1 MNFLEIISVN
11 EENKNDV
18 AEFLKEVS
26 LIGDINEEALMNG
39 EFVYDK
45 QIIGTLSFE
54 EFNDNALIRYFIFR
68 QSITDD
74 LIMELF
80 KKIVNKAKKKAVK
93 HLIAIVVKKEARII
107 FKHIGFYE
115 IENNDVYIDE
125 VNLNDTKFKNAVV
138 LKYDIA

>member
-1 MNFLEIISVN
+1 VNFLEIISVN

-80 KKIVNKAKKKAVK
+80 EKIVNKAKKKAVK

>member
-68 QSITDD
+68 QLITDD

-125 VNLNDTKFKNAVV
+125 VNLNDTKYKNAVV

>member
-1 MNFLEIISVN
+1 MEIISVN

-80 KKIVNKAKKKAVK
+80 EKIVNKAKKTAVK
-93 HLIAIVVKKEARII
+93 HLIAIVVKKRPE
-107 FKHIGFYE
+107 
-115 IENNDVYIDE
+115 
-125 VNLNDTKFKNAVV
+125 
-138 LKYDIA
+138 

>member
-1 MNFLEIISVN
+1 MEIISVN

-138 LKYDIA
+138 LNYDIA

>member
-68 QSITDD
+68 QLITDD

-80 KKIVNKAKKKAVK
+80 EKIVNKAKKKAVK

-125 VNLNDTKFKNAVV
+125 VNLNGTKYKNAVV
-138 LKYDIA
+138 LKYDLA

>member
-1 MNFLEIISVN
+1 MEIISVN

-80 KKIVNKAKKKAVK
+80 EKIVNKAKKKAVK

-125 VNLNDTKFKNAVV
+125 VNLNDTKYKDAVV

>member
-80 KKIVNKAKKKAVK
+80 EKIVNKAKKKAVK

-125 VNLNDTKFKNAVV
+125 ANLNDTKFKNAVV

>member
-1 MNFLEIISVN
+1 MEIISVN

>member
-1 MNFLEIISVN
+1 MEIISVN

-80 KKIVNKAKKKAVK
+80 EKIVNKAKKKSVK

>member
-1 MNFLEIISVN
+1 LEIISVN

-80 KKIVNKAKKKAVK
+80 EKIVNKAKKKAVK

>member
-1 MNFLEIISVN
+1 MEIISVN

-68 QSITDD
+68 QLITDD

-107 FKHIGFYE
+107 FKRIGFYE

>member
-1 MNFLEIISVN
+1 MEIISVN

-54 EFNDNALIRYFIFR
+54 EFNDN
-68 QSITDD
+68 
-74 LIMELF
+74 
-80 KKIVNKAKKKAVK
+80 
-93 HLIAIVVKKEARII
+93 
-107 FKHIGFYE
+107 
-115 IENNDVYIDE
+115 
-125 VNLNDTKFKNAVV
+125 
-138 LKYDIA
+138 

>member
-80 KKIVNKAKKKAVK
+80 EKIVNKAKKKAVK

>member
-125 VNLNDTKFKNAVV
+125 VNLNDTKYKNAVV

>member
-68 QSITDD
+68 QSIADD

-80 KKIVNKAKKKAVK
+80 KKIVNKAKKGCKTFDCDRC
-93 HLIAIVVKKEARII
+93 KKR
-107 FKHIGFYE
+107 GQDY
-115 IENNDVYIDE
+115 
-125 VNLNDTKFKNAVV
+125 L
-138 LKYDIA
+138 

>member
-80 KKIVNKAKKKAVK
+80 EKIVNKAKKKAVK

-125 VNLNDTKFKNAVV
+125 VNLNDTKYKNAVV

>member
-1 MNFLEIISVN
+1 LEIISVN

>member
-1 MNFLEIISVN
+1 VNFLEIISVN

>member
-1 MNFLEIISVN
+1 MEIISVN

-80 KKIVNKAKKKAVK
+80 EKIVNKAKKKAVK

-125 VNLNDTKFKNAVV
+125 VNLNDTKYKNAVV

>member
-1 MNFLEIISVN
+1 MEIISVN

-80 KKIVNKAKKKAVK
+80 EKIVNKAKKKAVK

>member
-1 MNFLEIISVN
+1 MEIISVN

-125 VNLNDTKFKNAVV
+125 VNLNDTKYKNAVV